1 MAASAHSASHATWAP
16 GTTPGPRALL
26 TAHYP
31 GCGCF
36 RSTEA
41 PVKPWRALRVRD
53 RGQRRP
59 SPLVCTQGCLLL
71 PQAAHNG
78 SRGAEEVRQ
87 QALGLQSPH
96 RAAASGRGSEQQP
109 AGLLGPQ
116 ETVPS
121 RQHSCCLTAAAELA
135 ANKGSTMVG
144 AAVEAGW
151 QRGRQRQRQRRRR
164 QRQPFSS
171 LGAVAADDMAVAPAL
186 LLGRPILPNGM

>member
-78 SRGAEEVRQ
+78 SRGGRGGAAAGARFAIAAPSGGEWARQ
-87 QALGLQSPH
+87 
-96 RAAASGRGSEQQP
+96 RAAARWAAGATGNSAIAAAQLLFDSSGGTGGNQGVDNGGGGSGGGVAEG
-109 AGLLGPQ
+109 AAA
-116 ETVPS
+116 TAS
-121 RQHSCCLTAAAELA
+121 AAATAATALF
-135 ANKGSTMVG
+135 
-144 AAVEAGW
+144 
-151 QRGRQRQRQRRRR
+151 
-164 QRQPFSS
+164 QP
-171 LGAVAADDMAVAPAL
+171 G
-186 LLGRPILPNGM
+186 GCGC